1 IIQQTFRSVRMRY
14 FIIGLAAILYF
25 GAPAAFAAPS
35 CAWPTPTSG
44 VCVDDSGATYCVS
57 CPDGKQSY
65 ACSRVAC
72 SDGKAVSQPPSQ
84 NATESAITS
93 FYNNRGEWAGVFR
106 MTGIEKIKV
115 DTISATQVIANVRY
129 SYAPIPGNYKKRTD
143 SGYDQRTFVFNKNGP
158 IWEVTSMGEHMSAKF

>member
-1 IIQQTFRSVRMRY
+1 MRN

-35 CAWPTPTSG
+35 CAWPTATSG

-57 CPDGKQSY
+57 CPEGTQSA

-72 SDGKAVSQPPSQ
+72 GDSKAVSVPPPSP
-84 NATESAITS
+84 NAMESAITS

-106 MTGIEKIKV
+106 MSGIEKTRV
-115 DTISATQVIANVRY
+115 ETISATQVIAHVRY
-129 SYAPIPGNYKKRTD
+129 SYTPIPGNHKKRTD
-143 SGYDQRTFVFNKNGP
+143 SGVDQRTFVFNKNGP
-158 IWEVTSMGEHMSAKF
+158 LWEVTSMGGYMSATF